1 MSHSSQKKCYALYL
15 YALSIQ
21 HISNLKYVK
30 GVKYLVISVTVMQWL
45 ALRCIQV
52 GSNQVI
58 WCSVLYGGGEVILN
72 DVMRFKRLLPHWL
85 LLSGLDSWRI
95 IHQQQYDDAWGIK
108 ETDIRQMMM
117 RGCYTFPPCAKRI
130 LLLDCTVTSFT
141 TLPWRGQPEKWVF
154 MSCSKPWLW
163 AGQWEVTDGFADF
176 RCEIY

>member
-1 MSHSSQKKCYALYL
+1 M
-15 YALSIQ
+15 LS
-21 HISNLKYVK
+21 
-30 GVKYLVISVTVMQWL
+30 
-45 ALRCIQV
+45 
-52 GSNQVI
+52 
-58 WCSVLYGGGEVILN
+58 GGGEVILN
-72 DVMRFKRLLPHWL
+72 DVMRFKCLLPHWL

-117 RGCYTFPPCAKRI
+117 RGWDTFPPCAKIRI

-163 AGQWEVTDGFADF
+163 AGQREVTDGFADF
-176 RCEIY
+176 RSEILLTLVTLQLNPNALTLFFSVVNYLCSIICTECT